1 MTFLRR
7 LRIGPRLALLVL
19 IFSLGL
25 GGYGI
30 WSFTTLNEVKV
41 GGPVY
46 QRINQSQELVADVL
60 PPPVHII
67 ESYLVCLQM
76 TRAMD
81 GPQQGELTDRLR
93 VLRAEYEARH
103 AHWLRAALG
112 TSLSDT
118 LLNQAHIP
126 AQNFYGVAFGNFLP
140 AIQGRDTAAT
150 EQALSRLTALYA
162 QHRIAI
168 DAVVVQAKQRTQH
181 DESWAAARIETVS
194 GQQWKVLLSVMVL
207 GIGLAI
213 LIRLSVIRPLRE
225 AVTISRDIA
234 AGKLDGITLEPFH
247 DEAAQLHNALRSMAD
262 SLDQSNRARN
272 ASEAAA
278 RTTSNLL
285 EKLIDTANVMVVG
298 CNRQGE
304 VSLFNTTAE
313 QITGYRR
320 DQVMGKRWTECG
332 ILENLSEWQRIDP
345 AALTFDSVP
354 PVQEQV
360 IRTKAGQRR
369 VISWRNSTNDDAD
382 FGLFALI
389 SFGLDVT
396 EQLEAEQAVVHA
408 KQVAEAA
415 NQAKSDFLANMS
427 HEIRTPMNAIIG
439 MTGLALRTDLNPKQR
454 NYLEKVNTAGHGLLG
469 IINDI
474 LDFSKIEAGK
484 LNFEYHDFYLVHAF
498 EHLAALSALK
508 AQDKGLE
515 LLFDITPNVPTALVG
530 DEMRLS
536 QVLLNLV
543 NNAIKFTTAGEIC
556 VKVTCEEPVLPGAQD
571 VLLRFEVRDTGIGLS
586 QEQIDKLFTAFVQA
600 DSSTTRKYGGT
611 GLGLSIT
618 KRLVDMME
626 GRVWV
631 ESELGRGSR
640 FIFTAKLGLQRNQQ
654 PTASPLLADP
664 KLRHLRVL
672 VVDDN
677 SASREILADTIE
689 SLHIEVCAAG
699 SAETGIAELEA
710 AQQRGT
716 PYHLAIMDW
725 KMPDMDGVEAIRR
738 IRSHEAIAETLATV
752 MVTAYSRDEL
762 VEQAQGLRLDGI
774 LEKPITPSSLLNAI
788 TTALG
793 RTLHITSATQG
804 RNTDDDMAATL
815 KGAHVLLVEDNEINQ
830 ELAAELL
837 TQAGVRVDVAS
848 DGAQGLAMVSRK
860 NYDAVLMDWQMPVMD
875 GFEAT
880 RRIRAQPRFASL
892 PILAMTANAM
902 AGDREKCLTAGMND
916 HIAKPIDVNVLLST
930 LARWLSPRPPAD
942 ALAPAGAAGT
952 VAPSGLPTLLLV
964 DDTPEHIDQLRPI
977 LAGLY
982 HLKVAISGEKA
993 LKIVLSDA
1001 PPDLVLLD
1009 TQMPGMDGYEVC
1021 RRIKAHP
1028 ERRNIPVVLVVSA
1041 HDTAQRDVGLALGA
1055 VDYISKPFE
1064 AVDVLARVR
1073 ALLG

>member
-1 MTFLRR
+1 MSFLRL

-19 IFSLGL
+19 VFLLGL
-25 GGYGI
+25 GGYGL
-30 WSFTTLNEVKV
+30 WSFKTLNEVKV

-67 ESYLVCLQM
+67 ESYLVCLQI

-81 GPQQGELTDRLR
+81 GQHQGALIDRLR
-93 VLRAEYEARH
+93 VLRAEYAARH
-103 AHWLRAALG
+103 AHWLAAGLDPR
-112 TSLSDT
+112 LADT
-118 LLNQAHIP
+118 LLYQAHTP
-126 AQNFYGVAFGNFLP
+126 AMRFYEIAFDQFLP
-140 AIQGRDTAAT
+140 AVHRHDAPAV
-150 EQALSRLTALYA
+150 EQSLNRLTDIYA
-162 QHRIAI
+162 EHRVAI

-181 DESWAAARIETVS
+181 DESWAAERFSTVS
-194 GQQWKVLLSVMVL
+194 SQQWKVLSIVMVL
-207 GIGLAI
+207 GIGLAV

-234 AGKLDGITLEPFH
+234 EGRLDGIALEPFH
-247 DEAAQLHNALRSMAD
+247 DESAQLHNALRSMAD
-262 SLDQSNRARN
+262 SLAQSNRARN

-278 RTTSNLL
+278 RNTSSLL

-298 CNRQGE
+298 RNRQGE

-320 DQVMGKRWTECG
+320 DEVMGKRWAHCG
-332 ILENLSEWQRIDP
+332 ILENLTEWQRMDP
-345 AALTFDSVP
+345 GTVTFDMIP
-354 PVQEQV
+354 PVQEQA

-369 VISWRNSTNDDAD
+369 VISWRNSTNNDAD

-396 EQLEAEQAVVHA
+396 EQLEAQQAIVHA

-454 NYLEKVNTAGHGLLG
+454 NYLQKVNTAGHGLLG

-484 LNFEYHDFYLVHAF
+484 LNFEYHDFLLVHAF
-498 EHLAALSALK
+498 DHLAALSVLK
-508 AQDKGLE
+508 AQEKGLE
-515 LLFDITPNVPTALVG
+515 LLFDIAPHVPTALVG

-543 NNAIKFTTAGEIC
+543 NNAIKFTAVGEIC

-586 QEQIDKLFTAFVQA
+586 PQQIDKLFTAFVQA

-640 FIFTAKLGLQRNQQ
+640 FIFTAKMGLQRNQQ
-654 PTASPLLADP
+654 PQVSPLLSDP

-677 SASREILADTIE
+677 SAAREILSDIIE
-689 SLHIEVCAAG
+689 SLHIEVHTASAAE
-699 SAETGIAELEA
+699 AGIAELVA

-716 PYHLAIMDW
+716 PYHLVIMDW
-725 KMPDMDGVEAIRR
+725 NMPQVDGVEAIRR
-738 IRSHEAIAETLATV
+738 IRAHEAIAETLATV

-762 VEQAQGLRLDGI
+762 VEQAEGLRLDGI

-793 RTLHITSATQG
+793 STLHTANAPQ
-804 RNTDDDMAATL
+804 RHDDYAGMVAKLT
-815 KGAHVLLVEDNEINQ
+815 GAYVLLVEDNEINQ

-837 TQAGVRVDVAS
+837 TQAGMRVDVAS

-880 RRIRAQPRFASL
+880 RRIRAQPRFATL

-902 AGDREKCLTAGMND
+902 TGDREKCLAVGMND
-916 HIAKPIDVNVLLST
+916 HIAKPIDVNVLLGT
-930 LARWLSPRPPAD
+930 LTRWVAPRPAAD
-942 ALAPAGAAGT
+942 APAPK
-952 VAPSGLPTLLLV
+952 GLPTILLV
-964 DDTPEHIDQLRPI
+964 DDAPENIDRLRPI
-977 LAGLY
+977 LGGLY

-993 LKIVLSDA
+993 LKIVLSDE

-1009 TQMPGMDGYEVC
+1009 IMMPGMDGYEVC
-1021 RRIKAHP
+1021 RRIKADP
-1028 ERRNIPVVLVVSA
+1028 LRRNIPVVFVTSME
-1041 HDTAQRDVGLALGA
+1041 DNPERDFGLALGA
-1055 VDYISKPFE
+1055 MDYITKPFD
-1064 AVDVLARVR
+1064 AADVLARVR
-1073 ALLG
+1073 ACCP

>member
-1 MTFLRR
+1 MNFLRR

-19 IFSLGL
+19 VFLLGL
-25 GGYGI
+25 GGYGL

-67 ESYLVCLQM
+67 ESYLVCLQIA
-76 TRAMD
+76 RASD
-81 GPQQGELTDRLR
+81 GLQKGELIDRLR

-103 AHWLRAALG
+103 AHWLRARLDPRLAQ
-112 TSLSDT
+112 T
-118 LLNQAHIP
+118 LLDQAHTP
-126 AQNFYGVAFGNFLP
+126 AQHFYELAFDTFLP
-140 AIQGRDTAAT
+140 AINNRDAAAT
-150 EQALSRLTALYA
+150 EQTLSSLSTLYA
-162 QHRIAI
+162 EHRIAI
-168 DAVVVQAKQRTQH
+168 DAVVVQAKQRTQD
-181 DESWAAARIETVS
+181 DETWAATRIDTVS
-194 GQQWKVLLSVMVL
+194 SLQWKVLVIVMVL
-207 GIGLAI
+207 GIGLAV

-247 DEAAQLHNALRSMAD
+247 DEAAQLHNALRHMAD
-262 SLDQSNRARN
+262 SLGQSNRARN

-320 DQVMGKRWTECG
+320 DQVMGKRWAQCG
-332 ILENLSEWQRIDP
+332 ILEKLSDWQRLDP
-345 AALTFDSVP
+345 ATVTLDTIP
-354 PVQEQV
+354 PVQEQA

-439 MTGLALRTDLNPKQR
+439 MTGLALRTDLSPKQR

-484 LNFEYHDFYLVHAF
+484 LNFEYHDFQLVHAF

-515 LLFDITPNVPTALVG
+515 LLFDITPSVPTALVG

-586 QEQIDKLFTAFVQA
+586 PEQIDRLFTAFVQA

-618 KRLVDMME
+618 KRLVHMME

-631 ESELGRGSR
+631 ESELGQGSR
-640 FIFTAKLGLQRNQQ
+640 FIFTAKLGLQSNQQ
-654 PTASPLLADP
+654 PQASPLLADP

-677 SASREILADTIE
+677 SASREILADIIE
-689 SLHIEVCAAG
+689 SLHIDVHTASGAEV
-699 SAETGIAELEA
+699 GITELVT
-710 AQQRGT
+710 AQQGGR
-716 PYHLAIMDW
+716 PYHLVIMDW
-725 KMPDMDGVEAIRR
+725 KMPQVDGVEAIRR
-738 IRSHEAIAETLATV
+738 IRAHEAIAETLATV

-762 VEQAQGLRLDGI
+762 VELAQGLRLDGI

-793 RTLHITSATQG
+793 RTLHNTSAPHTKTG
-804 RNTDDDMAATL
+804 EAMAETL
-815 KGAHVLLVEDNEINQ
+815 KGARILLVEDNEINQ

-837 TQAGVRVDVAS
+837 TQAGMHVDVAA
-848 DGAQGLAMVSRK
+848 DGALGLAMVASQD
-860 NYDAVLMDWQMPVMD
+860 YDAVLMDWQMPVMD

-880 RRIRAQPRFASL
+880 RRIRAQPRFANL

-902 AGDREKCLTAGMND
+902 AGDREKCLAVGMND
-916 HIAKPIDVNVLLST
+916 HIAKPIDANVLLST
-930 LARWLSPRPPAD
+930 LARWFSARTPP
-942 ALAPAGAAGT
+942 
-952 VAPSGLPTLLLV
+952 VLPTLLLV
-964 DDTPEHIDQLRPI
+964 DDTPENIDQLRSI

-993 LKIVLSDA
+993 LKIVFSDA

-1009 TQMPGMDGYEVC
+1009 TMMPGMDGYEVC
-1021 RRIKAHP
+1021 RRIKADP
-1028 ERRNIPVVLVVSA
+1028 ERRNIPVVFVTAIEDRPA
-1041 HDTAQRDVGLALGA
+1041 HDVGLTLGTA
-1055 VDYISKPFE
+1055 DTITKPFD
-1064 AVDVLARVR
+1064 AADVLARVR
-1073 ALLG
+1073 ACCP